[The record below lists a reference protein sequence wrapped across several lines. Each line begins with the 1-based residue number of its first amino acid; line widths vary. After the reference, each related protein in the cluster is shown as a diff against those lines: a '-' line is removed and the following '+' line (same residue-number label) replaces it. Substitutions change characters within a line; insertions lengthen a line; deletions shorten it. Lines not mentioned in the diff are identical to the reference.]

1 MKKYVQTFA
10 IPVLLAALLTVHA
23 SALTFGDVGGDAW
36 YASAVSDVSDI
47 GIMVGDDLGNF
58 NPDKPVT
65 RAEMAIIVCR
75 VLERTLDEDAYAPV
89 YLVSENFPDVPESH
103 WANGYINKVSFLE
116 IAVGYDNG
124 NFGPGDNVTYEQAVT
139 MLVRALG
146 GGDDATAQGG
156 YPKGFLQVAGHLGL
170 LSGLQGAAE
179 GKPLSRANVAVLLS
193 NYFRLNPPEGLPGT
207 TPGSTP
213 GATPEPL
220 PPDSGTDSIPPDD
233 KSDNAP
239 GQPGTSPGDS
249 KPNPGQ
255 EIGDTP
261 NQSGDSLEIED
272 SHQPGQTPGTKPNP
286 GSTGGGT

>member
-146 GGDDATAQGG
+146 GGDDAASR
-156 YPKGFLQVAGHLGL
+156 ARRRAS
-170 LSGLQGAAE
+170 LSPVPMWRFSCPITSASIRRRACRAPRRAAHRA
-179 GKPLSRANVAVLLS
+179 PRRSLSRRTAGPTAFHPTTNQ
-193 NYFRLNPPEGLPGT
+193 T
-207 TPGSTP
+207 TPPASRAPPLGTASPTP
-213 GATPEPL
+213 
-220 PPDSGTDSIPPDD
+220 DRKSGTPPIRAETPWKLRIPTSRGRPQEP
-233 KSDNAP
+233 SRTPAAP
-239 GQPGTSPGDS
+239 AAAH
-249 KPNPGQ
+249 NPA
-255 EIGDTP
+255 
-261 NQSGDSLEIED
+261 
-272 SHQPGQTPGTKPNP
+272 
-286 GSTGGGT
+286 